1 VSKFAWIG
9 GDRQFRVPC
18 TPLTE
23 KGQSQSTRLLSL
35 MSFRPSAQCQL
46 LHRRFV
52 LDFQFNASLLCVQD
66 YSPSEAETRTLEPLR
81 TSFFPWASKAPAAG
95 ASVCDP
101 RISKRPGP
109 PPRPQQRHNCPYSSH
124 LHISWTSQLVTLKAL
139 PVVHKSSFSSQSS
152 GPPSFV
158 CLLFV
163 CTLGMTS
170 MVTVTFNKLL

>member
-1 VSKFAWIG
+1 ML
-9 GDRQFRVPC
+9 P
-18 TPLTE
+18 
-23 KGQSQSTRLLSL
+23 
-35 MSFRPSAQCQL
+35 
-46 LHRRFV
+46 LHRKVRVGFPIQRKP
-52 LDFQFNASLLCVQD
+52 LMYSGLLT
-66 YSPSEAETRTLEPLR
+66 SETESTRTLEPLR
-81 TSFFPWASKAPAAG
+81 TEFFPEPASPLRQAQACATLEFQ
-95 ASVCDP
+95 
-101 RISKRPGP
+101 KRPGP